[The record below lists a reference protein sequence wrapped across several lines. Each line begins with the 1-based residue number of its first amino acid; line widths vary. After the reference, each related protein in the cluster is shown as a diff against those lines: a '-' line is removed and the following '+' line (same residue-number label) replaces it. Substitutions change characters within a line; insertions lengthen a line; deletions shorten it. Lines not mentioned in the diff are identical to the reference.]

1 MAGRSITVDL
11 NDEADQTLRKIAND
25 LKLSE
30 DQIIR
35 QGLMLVGIY
44 ATLEKEGGALI
55 MRKNNQ
61 DRRLRIEN

>member
-1 MAGRSITVDL
+1 MAGRSIKVDL
-11 NDEADQTLRKIAND
+11 NDEAAQKLSKIAND
-25 LKLSE
+25 LNLSE
-30 DQIIR
+30 DQVVR

-55 MRKNNQ
+55 MRKDNR